1 MSTISGKHFRNGVAA
16 RQQDREEQRNCAPS
30 INMGAPF
37 FIRRSAYELRRQQQT
52 ERRDNGKNPINAFGR
67 NQRHCEQAAQAPA
80 KQPNGF
86 GRHLAKRSSNPP
98 STRAKIDNCECDY
111 QYAPW
116 SKFVQQMRQIKIKWL
131 RPMNRFPETRNEFA
145 HYNFIEKARLK
156 TDATHNP
163 QKENTERSEPGPP
176 TAPRTWRITLSPP
189 PLE

>member
-80 KQPNGF
+80 KQPKGF
-86 GRHLAKRSSNPP
+86 GRHFAKRSANLP

-111 QYAPW
+111 QHAPW
-116 SKFVQQMRQIKIKWL
+116 SKFVQQMRQIEIKRL
-131 RPMNRFPETRNEFA
+131 RPMNRFPETRDEFA

-156 TDATHNP
+156 NDATHNP

-176 TAPRTWRITLSPP
+176 TVPRTWRITLSPP